1 MLGFR
6 LLDRC
11 AEILL
16 EWFVNFENLNPHLG
30 KHSASTM
37 GVGWKVTSGDF
48 ACSCVRACVLLLS
61 RFDFDFDVWILPLQK
76 GRDAI
81 FGDIACS
88 FVCACVLLRATPLA
102 RDMLAKCRRCGDVWR
117 ILIEGSLVGRG
128 EGKGM
133 ILGILRAPVCV
144 RACVLLLSHFDF
156 DFEVWILPLP
166 KG

>member
-1 MLGFR
+1 M
-6 LLDRC
+6 
-11 AEILL
+11 
-16 EWFVNFENLNPHLG
+16 
-30 KHSASTM
+30 
-37 GVGWKVTSGDF
+37 TSGDF

-61 RFDFDFDVWILPLQK
+61 HFDFDFDVWILPLQT

-128 EGKGM
+128 GGKGM

-144 RACVLLLSHFDF
+144 RACSSSPIS
-156 DFEVWILPLP
+156 ILILKFGYSPCQRGRVESRVDIACSFVCACVCVRATPLEDLTMAP
-166 KG
+166 A

>member
-1 MLGFR
+1 MG
-6 LLDRC
+6 
-11 AEILL
+11 IL
-16 EWFVNFENLNPHLG
+16 
-30 KHSASTM
+30 
-37 GVGWKVTSGDF
+37 
-48 ACSCVRACVLLLS
+48 RAPVCVLLLS
-61 RFDFDFDVWILPLQK
+61 HFDFDFDVWILPLQK

-81 FGDIACS
+81 FWDIACS

-128 EGKGM
+128 GGKGM